1 MIFFQILRHGTEAE
15 IKVQLCGDP
24 RGGLG
29 GHEQLFVAE
38 CLQTVQ
44 RVRDERAGKSLALRV
59 AAYGNPMQPATG
71 QLFIEKRRCGRNLLA
86 VRVDDEEHSV
96 GQNVF
101 VLAVVA
107 LPCVHAFF
115 KSRKLFRR
123 FFNLNPRIAVAGG
136 VGCER
141 IPRGQIV
148 MRNFRFRRHGHEQ
161 MVVFQTAVV
170 II

>member
-38 CLQTVQ
+38 RLQTVQ

-71 QLFIEKRRCGRNLLA
+71 QFSSKN
-86 VRVDDEEHSV
+86 
-96 GQNVF
+96 
-101 VLAVVA
+101 
-107 LPCVHAFF
+107 
-115 KSRKLFRR
+115 
-123 FFNLNPRIAVAGG
+123 AVAVATFLPFGSTMKNILSG
-136 VGCER
+136 RTSSCL
-141 IPRGQIV
+141 P
-148 MRNFRFRRHGHEQ
+148 
-161 MVVFQTAVV
+161 
-170 II
+170 